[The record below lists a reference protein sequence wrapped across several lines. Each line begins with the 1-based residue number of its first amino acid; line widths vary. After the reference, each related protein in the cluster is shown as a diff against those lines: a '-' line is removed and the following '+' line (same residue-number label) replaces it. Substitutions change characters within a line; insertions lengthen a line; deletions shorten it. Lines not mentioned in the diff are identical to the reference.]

1 MADTRIDLP
10 AFTAWAASAVLGN
23 TLRGVL
29 AEYLVARAVGD
40 TSEVRIEWDAVD
52 VITPS
57 KIKIEVKPAAY
68 IQEWKQK
75 RPSVI
80 TFDIAR
86 KLWFDNSTGQYAQ
99 VPSRPADVYVF
110 ALFTWAENLEDK
122 KAAHAAILDAR
133 HWQFGVLATSVID
146 AKLNDQRTIRLEPL
160 RQLTGDFC
168 DYEHLQAK
176 IVEQAKENKRYE
188 KHINHGWIAGTT
200 RKRMTCCRP

>member
-1 MADTRIDLP
+1 MIVDLP
-10 AFTAWAASAVLGN
+10 SFSTWAASAILGN
-23 TLRGVL
+23 TLRGVF

-57 KIKIEVKPAAY
+57 KIKIEVKSAAY

-86 KLWFDNSTGQYAQ
+86 KLWFDSSTGQYAQ
-99 VPSRPADVYVF
+99 VPSRLADVYVF
-110 ALFTWAENLEDK
+110 ALFTWAEDLEDK
-122 KAAHAAILDAR
+122 SAAQAAILDTR

-146 AKLNDQRTIRLEPL
+146 ATLNTQRTIRLEPL
-160 RQLTGDFC
+160 KRLTGDLIAF
-168 DYEHLQAK
+168 DDLQAR
-176 IVEQAKENKRYE
+176 IEDEWRYASV
-188 KHINHGWIAGTT
+188 HDPV
-200 RKRMTCCRP
+200 R

>member
-1 MADTRIDLP
+1 MGCDKDSWRHNKQKKTIMIIDLRD
-10 AFTAWAASAVLGN
+10 FTAWAASAVLGN

-57 KIKIEVKPAAY
+57 KIKIEVKSAAY

-75 RPSVI
+75 SPSVI

-86 KLWFDNSTGQYAQ
+86 KLWFDSSTGQYAQ

-122 KAAHAAILDAR
+122 KAAQAAILDTR
-133 HWQFGVLATSVID
+133 QWQFGVLATSVID
-146 AKLNDQRTIRLEPL
+146 AKLNDQRTIRFEPL
-160 RQLTGDFC
+160 KRLTGEFITFDKLVGAIEEARTLSLS
-168 DYEHLQAK
+168 YL
-176 IVEQAKENKRYE
+176 NR
-188 KHINHGWIAGTT
+188 
-200 RKRMTCCRP
+200 